1 MDALNELMGGFATA
15 LTPANVGFAL
25 LGVLLGTAIGV
36 LPGIGPAMTIALLL
50 PLTGTLEPESALIMF
65 AGIYYGGMYG
75 GSTTSILLNTP
86 GESASV
92 VTAIEGNKM
101 AKAGRAAQ
109 ALATAAIGSF
119 IAGTI
124 ATLLLALLAPSVAEL
139 AVQVSPADTFA
150 IMVLAFIAVTS
161 VLGSSRVRG
170 LASLGLGLTIGLIG
184 IDVTSGQQRLTF
196 GIPELAEGINVV
208 VVAVGLFAVGEALWT
223 AAHLRRRP
231 VEVIPVGNPRMSRE
245 DWKRSWKPWLRGTAI
260 GFPFGAVPAGGAEI
274 PTFLSYVTE
283 KRLSKHPEEFGHG
296 AIEGVAG
303 PEATNNA
310 SAAGGLVPLL
320 TLGIPTTATA
330 AVMLAAIT
338 SYGIEPGPRLFETE
352 PVLVWGLIAS
362 LFIGNTALLLLNLP
376 LAPLW
381 ARLLRIPRSYLYAG
395 ILFFSSLGA
404 YAANASP
411 FDLFLLLI
419 IGGLGF
425 MMRRFGLPMLPAII
439 GVILGPFAEEELRQ
453 ALQISNG
460 DLGAL
465 VTPISVVVFVI
476 VALILLFPLV
486 RRLLPRKAVV
496 PVLAEAAHEIEEAH
510 HHVGLTEAVSVE
522 RHVPAGGHGADRP
535 ASGEADGDRSVD
547 PAGGNRPRG
556 QGDGPSGS
564 GGI

>member
-1 MDALNELMGGFATA
+1 MDALTSLLEGFGTA
-15 LTPANVGFAL
+15 LTPTNLMFAF

-36 LPGIGPAMTIALLL
+36 LPGIGPAMTVALLL
-50 PLTGTLEPESALIMF
+50 PLTRGLDVTTALIMF

-101 AKAGRAAQ
+101 ARAGRAAQ

-119 IAGTI
+119 VAGTI
-124 ATLLLALLAPSVAEL
+124 ATLLLALVSPTVADL
-139 AVQVSPADTFA
+139 AVKISPADRFSV
-150 IMVLAFIAVTS
+150 MVLAFIAVTS

-184 IDVTSGQQRLTF
+184 IDATSGQQRLTF
-196 GIPELAEGINVV
+196 GMAELADGIDVV

-231 VEVIPVGNPRMSRE
+231 IEVIPVGNPRMNRQ
-245 DWKRSWKPWLRGTAI
+245 DWGRSWKPWLRGTAI

-283 KRLSKHPEEFGHG
+283 KRLSKHPEQFGKG

-330 AVMLAAIT
+330 AVMLAAIQ
-338 SYGIEPGPRLFETE
+338 SYGIQPGPRLFDTE
-352 PVLVWGLIAS
+352 PELVWGLIAS
-362 LFIGNTALLLLNLP
+362 LFIGNAALLILNLP
-376 LAPLW
+376 LAPVW

-395 ILFFSSLGA
+395 ILFFASLGA
-404 YAANASP
+404 YAANANT

-419 IGGLGF
+419 IGALGF
-425 MMRRFGLPMLPAII
+425 MMRRYGLPLLPAII
-439 GVILGPFAEEELRQ
+439 GVILGPYAEEELRQ

-460 DLGAL
+460 DVSGLFEPMSII
-465 VTPISVVVFVI
+465 VYVI
-476 VALILLFPLV
+476 VALILLFPV
-486 RRLLPRKAVV
+486 IRRLLPRKAEV

-510 HHVGLTEAVSVE
+510 HHHGLTTAVSVE
-522 RHVPAGGHGADRP
+522 QHVPP
-535 ASGEADGDRSVD
+535 AATRHQGR
-547 PAGGNRPRG
+547 
-556 QGDGPSGS
+556 GDGPSES
-564 GGI
+564 GGG